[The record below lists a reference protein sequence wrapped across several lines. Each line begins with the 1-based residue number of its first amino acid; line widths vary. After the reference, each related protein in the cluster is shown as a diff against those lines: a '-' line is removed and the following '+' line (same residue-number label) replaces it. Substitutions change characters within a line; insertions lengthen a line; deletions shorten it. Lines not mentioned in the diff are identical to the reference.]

1 MNHNLAMLT
10 DAERQRIEVDKAR
23 SFIAHQWLTKTP
35 RHEIRQRL
43 EGIENQEEREDMRRR
58 LNEMRSLPRYAKTS
72 R

>member
-1 MNHNLAMLT
+1 MSHNLA
-10 DAERQRIEVDKAR
+10 DRPQAERVDLEIDKAR